1 MSAMP
6 APAHDGQPAA
16 PPPEPRYVGLATRAV
31 AFALDAAVIN
41 VVAIVTALG
50 VSLILSLLHLPS
62 SLHGFLLGLGGAAFI
77 LWSVGYFVVFW
88 SATGQTPGGRVMQ
101 IRMLTADGL
110 VMKPTRALVRCVG
123 VVLAAL
129 PLFAGFVPILFDD
142 RRRGFQDHLARTV
155 VVEAE
160 QLSVASARRVTMRAR
175 YEATRAAA
183 STAELGQALSQDDA
197 SGGLH
202 ERQV

>member
-6 APAHDGQPAA
+6 APAPNGQPAA
-16 PPPEPRYVGLATRAV
+16 PAPEPRYVGLATRAI
-31 AFALDAAVIN
+31 AFALDAALIN

-88 SATGQTPGGRVMQ
+88 SATGQTPGARVMQ
-101 IRMLTADGL
+101 IRMLAADGT

-123 VVLAAL
+123 TVLAAI

-160 QLSVASARRVTMRAR
+160 QLSIAEARRATMRAR
-175 YEATRAAA
+175 ADAARAVA
-183 STAELGQALSQDDA
+183 STAELGQALGQDDPA
-197 SGGLH
+197 GGLH
-202 ERQV
+202 QRQV

>member
-6 APAHDGQPAA
+6 ALAHNGQPAA
-16 PPPEPRYVGLATRAV
+16 PAPEPRYVGLATRAI

-50 VSLILSLLHLPS
+50 VSLILSLVHLPS
-62 SLHGFLLGLGGAAFI
+62 SLHGFLTGLAGAAFI
-77 LWSVGYFVVFW
+77 LWAVGYFVVFW
-88 SATGQTPGGRVMQ
+88 SATGQTPGARVMQ
-101 IRMLTADGL
+101 IRMLAADGT
-110 VMKPTRALVRCVG
+110 VMKPTRAVVRCAG

-142 RRRGFQDHLARTV
+142 RRRGFQDHLARSV

-160 QLSVASARRVTMRAR
+160 QLSVAESRRATMRAR
-175 YEATRAAA
+175 ADAARALA
-183 STAELGQALSQDDA
+183 STAELGQALGQDDPA
-197 SGGLH
+197 GGLH

>member
-6 APAHDGQPAA
+6 APARNGQPAA
-16 PPPEPRYVGLATRAV
+16 PAPEPRYVGLATRAI

-50 VSLILSLLHLPS
+50 VSLILSIVHLPS
-62 SLHGFLLGLGGAAFI
+62 CLHGFLNRLAGAAFI
-77 LWSVGYFVVFW
+77 LWAVGYIVVFW
-88 SATGQTPGGRVMQ
+88 SATGQTPGARVMQ
-101 IRMLTADGL
+101 IRMLAADGT
-110 VMKPTRALVRCVG
+110 VMKPTRALVRCAG

-142 RRRGFQDHLARTV
+142 RRRGFQDHLARSV

-160 QLSVASARRVTMRAR
+160 QLSIASARRATMRAR
-175 YEATRAAA
+175 ADAARALA
-183 STAELGQALSQDDA
+183 STAELGQPLGQDDPA
-197 SGGLH
+197 GGLH